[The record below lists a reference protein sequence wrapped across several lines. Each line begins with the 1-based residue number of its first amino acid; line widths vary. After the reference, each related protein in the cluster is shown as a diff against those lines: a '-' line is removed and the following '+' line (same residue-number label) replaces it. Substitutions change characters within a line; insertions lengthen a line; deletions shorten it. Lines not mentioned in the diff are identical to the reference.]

1 MHSSIRPARRALRL
15 GGVLLALGLGL
26 GACADPVDPGQG
38 ANSRFNLTAD
48 QDRIRSEVNPE
59 LAAQVPEQVAAD
71 GKLTLGTLVTPTP
84 PLVMF
89 ADDNST
95 PIGSEVDIAQ
105 LVADKLGLELEIRMT
120 SWDSWPLKLDSG
132 EYEIVHANVG
142 ITGERLQKYD
152 FSSNRAAFQAFQV
165 KADTDLV
172 IDEIDDLSGLRIA
185 AAAGTNQERMMLA
198 WNEDF
203 AARGMEPIQLFHY
216 VNEND
221 MLLALLSDRIDLVF
235 GPGPAA
241 AWRAENREDLAVA
254 WRVNAGW
261 PDNTLVASTVQRG
274 TGLAPLITQAYNE
287 LMAEGTYHQVLERW
301 GLADEAI
308 PESNTYSLEE
318 YRSAEL

>member
-1 MHSSIRPARRALRL
+1 MHSSIRPALRL